1 MPHAETPATE
11 PYADAEE
18 PLLRAGIASRARS
31 SLAAALRYLADTIV
45 PPLCL
50 SCREPLAVKDAICP
64 VCWRAVDF
72 IRPPLCDRL
81 GIPLPFDPGGLT
93 ISAAA
98 AAAPPDY
105 DRARAVARYDGVMR
119 DMIHALKYSD
129 RHDAVHLFGR
139 WLMESGRDLLGDA
152 ELLVPV
158 PLNRF
163 RLLSRRFNQSALLAH
178 ELSRLT
184 GVAYDPLCLVRTRRT
199 VPQFGLTR
207 HQRRDNVRGAFAVAR
222 GAGERIDGRR
232 IVLIDDVIT
241 SGATVG
247 ACARALK
254 RSGAVQVDV
263 LALALVTDAGAV
275 TA

>member
-139 WLMESGRDLLGDA
+139 WLMEFGSRLARRCGATCAGAA
-152 ELLVPV
+152 ESVSACCRAALT
-158 PLNRF
+158 
-163 RLLSRRFNQSALLAH
+163 SRRCWRTNWAVLRASPMIRSA
-178 ELSRLT
+178 S
-184 GVAYDPLCLVRTRRT
+184 
-199 VPQFGLTR
+199 F
-207 HQRRDNVRGAFAVAR
+207 
-222 GAGERIDGRR
+222 
-232 IVLIDDVIT
+232 
-241 SGATVG
+241 
-247 ACARALK
+247 
-254 RSGAVQVDV
+254 
-263 LALALVTDAGAV
+263 ALAALCRSSD
-275 TA
+275 